1 LIRIPLAV
9 VHAAHL
15 HDTLAVLDNLFL
27 LPHPLTVLS
36 YRYFCWLHY
45 PFMDF

>member
-15 HDTLAVLDNLFL
+15 HDTLAVLDNLFI
-27 LPHPLTVLS
+27 LPEPMAVLNIS
-36 YRYFCWLHY
+36 SRN
-45 PFMDF
+45 